1 MAGIQEFS
9 QDTVF
14 TNPELPTDTLS
25 SKQFNTLVEVVGEGE
40 IEGSATASKAGLT
53 KGTTAYNNAFKK
65 DIFLNGTQLLLTSA
79 DNTSP
84 AEGEFNFKDV
94 GFEPRFGTSNQT
106 FINGTVSYTH
116 LTLPTTP
123 YV

>member
-53 KGTTAYNNAFKK
+53 QGTTAYNNAFKK

-79 DNTSP
+79 DNT
-84 AEGEFNFKDV
+84 
-94 GFEPRFGTSNQT
+94 
-106 FINGTVSYTH
+106 
-116 LTLPTTP
+116 
-123 YV
+123 